1 MRKNHIIHGISD
13 EEDLGKLMTTLFKNT
28 LHCKLPTKYTRLG
41 KVNEKYKVSKRVV
54 KITYASLSEKETVT
68 ENLRLLK
75 GSDVSYLHFSDDYN
89 EEQRKELK
97 ELLSEAK
104 LKMNLKKEMLY
115 FLQ

>member
-1 MRKNHIIHGISD
+1 
-13 EEDLGKLMTTLFKNT
+13 MTTLFKNT

-75 GSDVSYLHFSDDYN
+75 GSDVSYLHFLMIIMKN
-89 EEQRKELK
+89 REK
-97 ELLSEAK
+97 
-104 LKMNLKKEMLY
+104 N
-115 FLQ
+115 